1 MVNSGKKV
9 SLEDMN
15 SIKDDVVDV
24 FARKQT
30 ALMLELSASASH
42 HLTAEQKSDLK
53 EMTELLQQW
62 DGSFDLESVSA
73 TVYNKWYI
81 QFLRSLFHNYSDDE
95 DQRMLFSGTYHFMDT
110 FYRLV
115 TSVRDEGESSRYQVL
130 CEGAHKEYSGRNP
143 CAFNLAMA
151 LVETKQFLS
160 SEVSWNSDNW
170 TWGTQHVN

>member
-1 MVNSGKKV
+1 
-9 SLEDMN
+9 MN

-81 QFLRSLFHNYSDDE
+81 
-95 DQRMLFSGTYHFMDT
+95 
-110 FYRLV
+110 
-115 TSVRDEGESSRYQVL
+115 
-130 CEGAHKEYSGRNP
+130 
-143 CAFNLAMA
+143 
-151 LVETKQFLS
+151 
-160 SEVSWNSDNW
+160 
-170 TWGTQHVN
+170 